1 MEITIKFYGVHHFM
15 ANVDSITM
23 PLTGET
29 TAEDAFDWVKSRFP
43 EMYMD
48 KAKTIILLNT
58 GRAYFDRVL
67 KDKDEI
73 AFIFD
78 TDGK

>member
-1 MEITIKFYGVHHFM
+1 MEVTVKFYGIHRFM
-15 ANVDSITM
+15 AGRDSITM
-23 PLTGET
+23 PITDKT
-29 TAEDAFDWVKSRFP
+29 TADDAFEWVKRQFP
-43 EMYMD
+43 GMYMD
-48 KAKTIILLNT
+48 KDKTIIILNT

-73 AFIFD
+73 AFVFD